1 MVKKCAYILL
11 IALLCACES
20 EVEQQGLQLAI
31 VDHGWNVAETRA
43 ANLPSDTVGLP
54 IKIGAFVATPTDEYV
69 NGCFKK
75 YTTHNGF
82 YDYAMWDDVN
92 DEWAVNY
99 IRPTGHT
106 EAYIY
111 APYHNTNVSM
121 TAADD
126 GPVYAGKDIKMLRW
140 EDVPY
145 ICDEDMMVA
154 YKKYSG
160 TQVNEHIPFY
170 MQHLLARVRFF
181 FQLGEDMSTH
191 RTLEILRVT
200 LSMKVPNANYTFE
213 VTPAAYVWADRYN
226 QTEKAV
232 VTSSTT
238 ATDLSLIEH
247 YVEMEDYDYLYRPVS
262 PANRVDAGGA
272 IISDKPGLWLTRTG
286 NDNQYYH
293 GNFDGSFVSV
303 HDDKLGQPNEYYYQ
317 PWGSVYLVPERN
329 WNTGI
334 NDYAM
339 PATANAVHF
348 TVSVVYNAHNLDNG
362 KTRKA
367 SADMAEITIPAS
379 KFGVG
384 KCCNVLINIEP
395 AYLYVMSELD

>member
-11 IALLCACES
+11 IALLCACVGD
-20 EVEQQGLQLAI
+20 VEQQGFQLSV
-31 VDHGWNVAETRA
+31 VDRGWNVAETRVG
-43 ANLPSDTVGLP
+43 NLPSDTAAKP
-54 IKIGAFVATPTDEYV
+54 TNIGVFMTTAENVYNNV
-69 NGCFKK
+69 HFKK
-75 YTTHNGF
+75 YSNHST
-82 YDYAMWDDVN
+82 YWDYAIWDDVHSTW
-92 DEWAVNY
+92 DDKL
-99 IRPTGHT
+99 IQPTGTT

-111 APYHNTNVSM
+111 APYNANVSM
-121 TAADD
+121 T
-126 GPVYAGKDIKMLRW
+126 GLTAGTPLGTFTW
-140 EDVPY
+140 TDVPY
-145 ICDEDMMVA
+145 VGNDDRIVA

-238 ATDLSLIEH
+238 ATDLSHIEH
-247 YVEMEDYDYLYRPVS
+247 YVEMEDYNYLYRPVS

-272 IISDKPGLWLTRTG
+272 IISDKPGLWLSRSG

-329 WNTGI
+329 WSTSI